1 MRKKKE
7 TNIGCIENFL
17 IRFKGKLVFSSIV
30 IFNGVYRE
38 EHRGVNRIYQD

>member
-7 TNIGCIENFL
+7 TKMGCIENFP

-38 EHRGVNRIYQD
+38 EHGV

>member
-7 TNIGCIENFL
+7 TKMRCIENFP

-30 IFNGVYRE
+30 IFTGVYRE
-38 EHRGVNRIYQD
+38 EHGL